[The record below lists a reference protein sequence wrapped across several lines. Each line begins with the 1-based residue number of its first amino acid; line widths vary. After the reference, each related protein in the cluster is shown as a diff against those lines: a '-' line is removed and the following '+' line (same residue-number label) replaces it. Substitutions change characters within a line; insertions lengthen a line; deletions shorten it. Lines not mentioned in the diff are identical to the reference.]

1 MTKEAFVKWLR
12 PWLDEGIAFVAYWHP
27 GGYGRLRTA
36 PLPTERKKYILH
48 EPNKKDRIA
57 TSAPRA
63 SSAFYEKPG
72 CWAEPVYEPG
82 PPKELRKGTLNKWRA
97 NVDKL
102 RRNSREEVIT
112 VEFDGRNTMI
122 EGGNLD
128 L

>member
-1 MTKEAFVKWLR
+1 MTKDGFVKWLR

-36 PLPTERKKYILH
+36 PPPTERKKYILH
-48 EPNKKDRIA
+48 DPKKPDR
-57 TSAPRA
+57 TVSTLPRA
-63 SSAFYEKPG
+63 GSAFYEKPG
-72 CWAEPVYEPG
+72 CWVEPVYEPG

-102 RRNSREEVIT
+102 RRNSWEEVIT